1 MAWIGLYRPGT
12 EEIKSVADEFS
23 LHEFA
28 VEDARNGHQR
38 AKLERYGDTL
48 LALLRPARYLD
59 DVEKVEFGELHVFVG
74 PDFVATVNETQ
85 KAAGNSS

>member
-12 EEIKSVADEFS
+12 EEIKSVADEFRQ
-23 LHEFA
+23 HEFA

-38 AKLERYGDTL
+38 DKLERYGDTL
-48 LALLRPARYLD
+48 LSLLRPARYLD

-74 PDFVATVNETQ
+74 PDFVVTVNETQ
-85 KAAGNSS
+85 KAAGNSR